1 MINYIKLIKITLY
14 MALMLVKKWLTY
26 QSDGLSFKAHGLM
39 HGREIA
45 VKIPP

>member
-1 MINYIKLIKITLY
+1 
-14 MALMLVKKWLTY
+14 MLVKKWLTY
-26 QSDGLSFKAHGLM
+26 QSDSLSFKAHGLM